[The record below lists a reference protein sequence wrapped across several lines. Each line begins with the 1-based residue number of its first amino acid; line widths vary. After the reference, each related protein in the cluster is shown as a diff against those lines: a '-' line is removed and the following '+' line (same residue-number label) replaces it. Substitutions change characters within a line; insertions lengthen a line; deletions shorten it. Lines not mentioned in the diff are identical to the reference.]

1 MYVLMVFVGPNLEK
15 VLDHLQRH
23 SQGLQQQNIILYR
36 GGGGGAR
43 IIKKCFLRTFKVF
56 IQRGGGRILINVF
69 SELLRILKFHLK
81 DDSIDLKRNKG

>member
-23 SQGLQQQNIILYR
+23 SQGLQQQNILLYR
-36 GGGGGAR
+36 G
-43 IIKKCFLRTFKVF
+43 
-56 IQRGGGRILINVF
+56 GGGRILINVF